1 MNRINII
8 RKSNLLFSLK
18 DEQKEMSIMDAQD
31 QMAEREIDE

>member
-1 MNRINII
+1 MQ
-8 RKSNLLFSLK
+8 SHTMLLSKLNFQI